1 VSGRAPTRATGA
13 ASCPG
18 HAHSDVPGGSAP
30 LRQTAA
36 APWQAAWRSGGCA
49 GLAAGL
55 PQHGRQATPSITC
68 CPEFRSKRAWA
79 QGEASSASGSR
90 RVFFVL
96 FCFCFFFFFFEET
109 LWRSWGAHEHRGHYG
124 KAGRPVHPVSL
135 PKWEACRSAATV
147 RANTEIGGGGNISAV
162 CLSLLPLTVPFG
174 SYYSGEPPTDVY

>member
-1 VSGRAPTRATGA
+1 
-13 ASCPG
+13 
-18 HAHSDVPGGSAP
+18 
-30 LRQTAA
+30 
-36 APWQAAWRSGGCA
+36 
-49 GLAAGL
+49 
-55 PQHGRQATPSITC
+55 
-68 CPEFRSKRAWA
+68 
-79 QGEASSASGSR
+79 
-90 RVFFVL
+90 L
-96 FCFCFFFFFFEET
+96 FCFVFVFFFFFEET